1 MTNISTTTTN
11 NQQGNQMFN
20 TNRFIDV
27 STQRQRSTGTQMFL
41 DSNNPGVYYTS
52 SPSGYVYRTVTSQTS
67 VTDFITGSTSTT
79 NSDQMYQINR
89 RCDRN
94 AGNGITSVLLPRA
107 NDRLSRIQE
116 MANKFDR
123 NLESVIHTNNNRCVM
138 VSPRLK

>member
-1 MTNISTTTTN
+1 MSNIISTTN

-20 TNRFIDV
+20 TTRFIDV

-52 SPSGYVYRTVTSQTS
+52 TTSGYVYRTVTSQTS
-67 VTDFITGSTSTT
+67 VTDFITGRTSTT

-89 RCDRN
+89 RCTRN
-94 AGNGITSVLLPRA
+94 EGNGITTVLLPRA

-116 MANKFDR
+116 MANKFNRDM
-123 NLESVIHTNNNRCVM
+123 EPVTHTGENFCVM
-138 VSPRLK
+138 ISPRLR